1 MFNTSTN
8 GATPQPTVRNTR
20 RRPRPPSNEG
30 SLSAPKGKRQRL
42 NDQTFVPPGAGPEM
56 EETRNSMVASLARP
70 GSAGEAIALQREIA
84 VRGKKPRSG
93 ERITKGDGSSV
104 LTSNDTYTV
113 SKLPALPDLLKTDS
127 TVEQHGAINS
137 ENGYA
142 LTLTHTH
149 AIVWPYAANIQSPET
164 FMFALPQPS
173 KRASDPLPLGSLVSH
188 SASSTEPG
196 LVVVIP
202 TSGKI
207 TYWESV
213 SSAATL
219 DLRLQRNGVELSIPG
234 MISGETVIQILNAET
249 AGFVLAFSTGRIAY
263 MAVRDGQ
270 GRPAISVQFLR
281 AGNGPASGSFFGSLR
296 NALSSSAWRGDIAAV
311 RAGRHDNKVGERSI
325 VMATTKGKL
334 QSWNIHRGGHA
345 DITGDAEG
353 REEIVMAIKAANP
366 ALNDLLIEGFEI
378 HDFTY
383 IPKSAVEPQFSDQSG
398 VTQLML
404 LTSLTHRQNSHYFL
418 VSVDLK
424 ATKLSVTDIR
434 PITSYTTPPSRD
446 ATSKPR
452 LYLPSPALMAYVVFA
467 RAVVVISTAKHPES
481 PENQLRSESHLLP
494 QPFEDVIDLR
504 RDMNIE
510 IVGSGM
516 EEPHGSSLVLDTK
529 SRRFKAKHP
538 AAVLI
543 VRGGGVVR
551 VAATDKIK
559 LISTDAPQVDA
570 YSKLKQ
576 AVFYGAIKDNPLSFK
591 VRPELEFPAEQVGKA
606 AIKLSAEILGSENLP
621 TLAVSQSLQKRATL
635 LKDLATYLKASG
647 VALDRLTKWQ
657 LLGDAEKIAAA
668 TTMWKRHDETVRHMP
683 DGKKGDLMSELVEYI
698 NETQKHEPSKEKGEV
713 DAVRHWFINDVPK
726 IQIAIP
732 WAFQVIK
739 YTYQDGQKDHAS
751 VMDLLSE
758 ADDLVMGAIQSA
770 FDFRTANL
778 GLYGLGG
785 EQLEH
790 GILKSDYEGLPE
802 FWTSTFFIAENL
814 RKQVDLGGMLL
825 REYIGK
831 PIGQGDPSAEV
842 VDKIRLEFPDL
853 IDTAIRSNTERIKWS
868 LAQHSQSD
876 QEQASQMES
885 ALSDVEDKHLSSLAA
900 DMDLTDRA
908 LALAEKHEILPVLAR
923 LLLWKL
929 DSSRIQ
935 SLQPGLSDEDADYLE
950 ARSKQMKDSV
960 QQLFVKFGTKWAKAL
975 FEHEIDSG
983 LMEQLL
989 DEWKDEQT
997 YLTEFLRSKPEY
1009 AKVSW
1014 INDVTRESDLET
1026 ASTALLDLGLRHES
1040 DLWSKKIE
1048 LSLGK
1053 LAFLSTQDY
1062 SEPVGSLP
1070 DEHNSELPR
1079 ASSQLGLIRIQNQ
1092 VYNFVLP
1099 SIAAAIDENAELQ
1112 LALEAHSNRKLRKQL
1127 MLSNL
1132 LQESMARLIKQ
1143 EAMPVAE
1150 LVDLLTLMGTQVE
1163 TLAQENFIY
1172 SRFFLAL
1179 QAISYGEFNK
1189 DEQQL
1194 MQRIVWRRCML
1205 SDNWAEVNNTTS
1217 KDEQQHDE
1225 QLRKTALYQTLYCCF
1240 KNSFFEKNKNMKP
1253 MNNKEVLGA
1262 GVADVESRF
1271 TNTDAST
1278 LERIVGDMQVEDDSL
1293 QLEDKNRL
1301 GDWYQTVL
1309 DKAKQDY
1316 ETELAEETDD
1326 GKNMQQAQARLVLAE
1341 GEIREKE
1348 LKRADALLHSKQRY
1362 RPKPKANGHLG
1373 KFRQSIR
1380 T

>member
-1 MFNTSTN
+1 M
-8 GATPQPTVRNTR
+8 
-20 RRPRPPSNEG
+20 
-30 SLSAPKGKRQRL
+30 
-42 NDQTFVPPGAGPEM
+42 
-56 EETRNSMVASLARP
+56 
-70 GSAGEAIALQREIA
+70 A
-84 VRGKKPRSG
+84 VH
-93 ERITKGDGSSV
+93 
-104 LTSNDTYTV
+104 
-113 SKLPALPDLLKTDS
+113 
-127 TVEQHGAINS
+127 QHGAINS

-164 FMFALPQPS
+164 FTFALPQPS

-219 DLRLQRNGVELSIPG
+219 DLRLQRNGVDLSIPG
-234 MISGETVIQILNAET
+234 MMSGETVIQILNAET

-281 AGNGPASGSFFGSLR
+281 GGSGTSNGSFFGSLR
-296 NALSSSAWRGDIAAV
+296 NVLSSSAWRGDIAAV

-325 VMATTKGKL
+325 VLATTKGKL

-345 DITGDAEG
+345 DISGDAEA

-383 IPKSAVEPQFSDQSG
+383 IPKSGVEFQHGDQKG

-404 LTSLTHRQNSHYFL
+404 LTSLTQRHNSHYFL

-424 ATKLSVTDIR
+424 DTKLSVTDIR
-434 PITSYTTPPSRD
+434 PITSYTTPTSPD

-452 LYLPSPALMAYVVFA
+452 LYLPSPALMAYVVFD
-467 RAVVVISTAKHPES
+467 RAVVVLSTAKRPES
-481 PENQLRSESHLLP
+481 PDNQLRSESHLLP
-494 QPFEDVIDLR
+494 QPFEDVIDFR

-516 EEPHGSSLVLDTK
+516 EEPHGSSQVLDAK

-551 VAATDKIK
+551 VAATDNIK
-559 LISTDAPQVDA
+559 LISTEAPKIDAI
-570 YSKLKQ
+570 SKLKQ
-576 AVFYGAIKDNPLSFK
+576 AVFFGAIKDNPLSFK
-591 VRPELEFPAEQVGKA
+591 VRPELEFSAEEVANA
-606 AIKLSAEILGSENLP
+606 AIKLSGEILESKDLAN
-621 TLAVSQSLQKRATL
+621 LAVSQSLQKRATL
-635 LKDLATYLKASG
+635 LKDLAIYLKSTG

-657 LLGDAEKIAAA
+657 LLGDAEKLAAA
-668 TTMWKRHDETVRHMP
+668 TNMWKRHDETVRHMP
-683 DGKKGDLMSELVEYI
+683 DGAKTSLMSELVEYI
-698 NETQKHEPSKEKGEV
+698 NENSKNEPSKEKGEV
-713 DAVRHWFINDVPK
+713 DEVRHWFIKSVPR

-770 FDFRTANL
+770 LDFRTSNL
-778 GLYGLGG
+778 DLYGLGS

-790 GILKSDYEGLPE
+790 GILKFGYEGLPE

-825 REYIGK
+825 REYIGR
-831 PIGQGDPSAEV
+831 PIGKGDPSAEV

-853 IDTAIRSNTERIKWS
+853 IDTAIRSNTERIRWGR
-868 LAQHSQSD
+868 AQHSQSD

-885 ALSDVEDKHLSSLAA
+885 ALGKIQDTHLSSLAV
-900 DMDLTDRA
+900 DMDLTDKA

-923 LLLWKL
+923 LLLWDL
-929 DSSRIQ
+929 ELRSQQ
-935 SLQPGLSDEDADYLE
+935 SQQPGLSDEDFESLE
-950 ARSKQMKDSV
+950 ARSELMKDSV
-960 QQLFVKFGTKWAKAL
+960 RQLFVKFGAKWAKAL
-975 FEHEIDSG
+975 FEHEIEQG

-989 DEWKDEQT
+989 DEWKEEQT
-997 YLTEFLRSKPEY
+997 YLTEFLRSKSEY

-1014 INDVTRESDLET
+1014 INDITRESDLET
-1026 ASTALLDLGLRHES
+1026 ASKALLDLGLKHES
-1040 DLWSKKIE
+1040 DLWSKKVE

-1053 LAFLSTQDY
+1053 LALLSTQSY
-1062 SEPVGSLP
+1062 SKPVGILP
-1070 DEHNSELPR
+1070 DENNSELTF
-1079 ASSQLGLIRIQNQ
+1079 ASSELGLINIQQQ
-1092 VYNFVLP
+1092 VYSFVLP

-1112 LALEAHSNRKLRKQL
+1112 LALEAHSNRKLRKQQ
-1127 MLSNL
+1127 MLSKL
-1132 LQESMARLIKQ
+1132 LSDSMARLIKH
-1143 EAMPVAE
+1143 EAMNASQ
-1150 LVDLLTLMGTQVE
+1150 LVDLLTLMGTQAA
-1163 TLAQENFIY
+1163 TLDQENFIN

-1179 QAISYGEFNK
+1179 QAVSYGEFSK
-1189 DEQQL
+1189 DEQHL
-1194 MQRIVWRRCML
+1194 MQRIIWRRCML
-1205 SDNWAEVNNTTS
+1205 NDNWADVNNTTS
-1217 KDEQQHDE
+1217 KDEQQHEE
-1225 QLRKTALYQTLYCCF
+1225 QLRKTSLYQTLYSCF
-1240 KNSFFEKNKNMKP
+1240 KDRKYSISFLWN
-1253 MNNKEVLGA
+1253 LC
-1262 GVADVESRF
+1262 
-1271 TNTDAST
+1271 
-1278 LERIVGDMQVEDDSL
+1278 
-1293 QLEDKNRL
+1293 
-1301 GDWYQTVL
+1301 
-1309 DKAKQDY
+1309 
-1316 ETELAEETDD
+1316 
-1326 GKNMQQAQARLVLAE
+1326 
-1341 GEIREKE
+1341 
-1348 LKRADALLHSKQRY
+1348 
-1362 RPKPKANGHLG
+1362 
-1373 KFRQSIR
+1373 
-1380 T
+1380 

>member
-1 MFNTSTN
+1 M
-8 GATPQPTVRNTR
+8 
-20 RRPRPPSNEG
+20 
-30 SLSAPKGKRQRL
+30 
-42 NDQTFVPPGAGPEM
+42 
-56 EETRNSMVASLARP
+56 
-70 GSAGEAIALQREIA
+70 A
-84 VRGKKPRSG
+84 VH
-93 ERITKGDGSSV
+93 
-104 LTSNDTYTV
+104 
-113 SKLPALPDLLKTDS
+113 
-127 TVEQHGAINS
+127 QHGAINS

-164 FMFALPQPS
+164 FTFALPQPS

-219 DLRLQRNGVELSIPG
+219 DLRLQRNGVDLSIPG
-234 MISGETVIQILNAET
+234 MMSGETVIQILNAET

-281 AGNGPASGSFFGSLR
+281 GGSGTSNGSFFGSLR
-296 NALSSSAWRGDIAAV
+296 NVLSSSAWRGDIAAV

-325 VMATTKGKL
+325 VLATTKGKL

-345 DITGDAEG
+345 DISGDAEA

-383 IPKSAVEPQFSDQSG
+383 IPKSGVEFQHGDQKGVTQLMLLTISGDAEAREEIVMAIKAANPALNDLLIEGFEIHDFTYIPKSGVEFQHGDQKG

-404 LTSLTHRQNSHYFL
+404 LTSLTQRHNSHYFL

-424 ATKLSVTDIR
+424 DTKLSVTDIR
-434 PITSYTTPPSRD
+434 PITSYTTPTSPD

-452 LYLPSPALMAYVVFA
+452 LYLPSPALMAYVVFD
-467 RAVVVISTAKHPES
+467 RAVVVLSTAKRPES
-481 PENQLRSESHLLP
+481 PDNQLRSESHLLP
-494 QPFEDVIDLR
+494 QPFEDVIDFR

-516 EEPHGSSLVLDTK
+516 EEPHGSSQVLDAK

-551 VAATDKIK
+551 VAATDNIK
-559 LISTDAPQVDA
+559 LISTEAPKIDAI
-570 YSKLKQ
+570 SKLKQ
-576 AVFYGAIKDNPLSFK
+576 AVFFGAIKDNPLSFK
-591 VRPELEFPAEQVGKA
+591 VRPELEFSAEEVANA
-606 AIKLSAEILGSENLP
+606 AIKLSGEILESKDLAN
-621 TLAVSQSLQKRATL
+621 LAVSQSLQKRATL
-635 LKDLATYLKASG
+635 LKDLAIYLKSTG

-657 LLGDAEKIAAA
+657 LLGDAEKLAAA
-668 TTMWKRHDETVRHMP
+668 TNMWKRHDETVRHMP
-683 DGKKGDLMSELVEYI
+683 DGAKTSLMSELVEYI
-698 NETQKHEPSKEKGEV
+698 NENSKNEPSKEKGEV
-713 DAVRHWFINDVPK
+713 DEVRHWFIKSVPR

-770 FDFRTANL
+770 LDFRTSNL
-778 GLYGLGG
+778 DLYGLGS

-790 GILKSDYEGLPE
+790 GILKFGYEGLPE

-825 REYIGK
+825 REYIGR
-831 PIGQGDPSAEV
+831 PIGKGDPSAEV

-853 IDTAIRSNTERIKWS
+853 IDTAIRSNTERIRWGR
-868 LAQHSQSD
+868 AQHSQSD

-885 ALSDVEDKHLSSLAA
+885 ALGKIQDTHLSSLAV
-900 DMDLTDRA
+900 DMDLTDKA

-923 LLLWKL
+923 LLLWDL
-929 DSSRIQ
+929 ELRSQQ
-935 SLQPGLSDEDADYLE
+935 SQQPGLSDEDFESLE
-950 ARSKQMKDSV
+950 ARSELMKDSV
-960 QQLFVKFGTKWAKAL
+960 RQLFVKFGAKWAKAL
-975 FEHEIDSG
+975 FEHEIEQG

-989 DEWKDEQT
+989 DEWKEEQT
-997 YLTEFLRSKPEY
+997 YLTEFLRSKSEY

-1014 INDVTRESDLET
+1014 INDITRESDLET
-1026 ASTALLDLGLRHES
+1026 ASKALLDLGLKHES
-1040 DLWSKKIE
+1040 DLWSKKVE

-1053 LAFLSTQDY
+1053 LALLSTQSY
-1062 SEPVGSLP
+1062 SKPVGILP
-1070 DEHNSELPR
+1070 DENNSELTF
-1079 ASSQLGLIRIQNQ
+1079 ASSELGLINIQQQ
-1092 VYNFVLP
+1092 VYSFVLP

-1112 LALEAHSNRKLRKQL
+1112 LALEAHSNRKLRKQQ
-1127 MLSNL
+1127 MLSKL
-1132 LQESMARLIKQ
+1132 LSDSMARLIKH
-1143 EAMPVAE
+1143 EAMNASQ
-1150 LVDLLTLMGTQVE
+1150 LVDLLTLMGTQAA
-1163 TLAQENFIY
+1163 TLDQENFIN

-1179 QAISYGEFNK
+1179 QAVSYGEFSK
-1189 DEQQL
+1189 DEQHL
-1194 MQRIVWRRCML
+1194 MQRIIWRRCML
-1205 SDNWAEVNNTTS
+1205 NDNWADVNNTTS
-1217 KDEQQHDE
+1217 KDEQQHEE
-1225 QLRKTALYQTLYCCF
+1225 QLRKTSLYQTLYSCF
-1240 KNSFFEKNKNMKP
+1240 KDRKYSISFLWN
-1253 MNNKEVLGA
+1253 LC
-1262 GVADVESRF
+1262 
-1271 TNTDAST
+1271 
-1278 LERIVGDMQVEDDSL
+1278 
-1293 QLEDKNRL
+1293 
-1301 GDWYQTVL
+1301 
-1309 DKAKQDY
+1309 
-1316 ETELAEETDD
+1316 
-1326 GKNMQQAQARLVLAE
+1326 
-1341 GEIREKE
+1341 
-1348 LKRADALLHSKQRY
+1348 
-1362 RPKPKANGHLG
+1362 
-1373 KFRQSIR
+1373 
-1380 T
+1380 

>member
-1 MFNTSTN
+1 
-8 GATPQPTVRNTR
+8 
-20 RRPRPPSNEG
+20 
-30 SLSAPKGKRQRL
+30 
-42 NDQTFVPPGAGPEM
+42 M

-70 GSAGEAIALQREIA
+70 GSAGESIGLQREIA
-84 VRGKKPRSG
+84 VRGKKSRSG
-93 ERITKGDGSSV
+93 ERNTKGDGSSV

-113 SKLPALPDLLKTDS
+113 SKLPALPDLLRADS
-127 TVEQHGAINS
+127 TVHQHGAIYS

-149 AIVWPYAANIQSPET
+149 AIVWPYAANMQSPET
-164 FMFALPQPS
+164 FTFALPQPS

-281 AGNGPASGSFFGSLR
+281 GGSGPANGSFFGSLR

-311 RAGRHDNKVGERSI
+311 RAGRQDNKVGERSI
-325 VMATTKGKL
+325 VLATTKGKL

-345 DITGDAEG
+345 DISGDAEG
-353 REEIVMAIKAANP
+353 REVIVMAIKDANP
-366 ALNDLLIEGFEI
+366 ALSDLLIEGFEI

-383 IPKSAVEPQFSDQSG
+383 IPASVEEPQHGDQKG
-398 VTQLML
+398 VTKLML
-404 LTSLTHRQNSHYFL
+404 LTSLTHRNNSYYFL
-418 VSVDLK
+418 VNVNLK
-424 ATKLSVTDIR
+424 DAKLSVTDIR
-434 PITSYTTPPSRD
+434 PITSYTTPANRD

-452 LYLPSPALMAYVVFA
+452 LYLPRPALLAYVVFD
-467 RAVVVISTAKHPES
+467 RAVVVISTAKRPES
-481 PENQLRSESHLLP
+481 PDTQLRSESHLLP
-494 QPFEDVIDLR
+494 QPFEDVIDFR
-504 RDMNIE
+504 RDINIE

-516 EEPHGSSLVLDTK
+516 EEPHGASQVLDTK
-529 SRRFKAKHP
+529 SRRFRAKHP

-551 VAATDKIK
+551 VAATDNIK
-559 LISTDAPQVDA
+559 LTSTETPQVSA
-570 YSKLKQ
+570 KSKLKQ
-576 AVFYGAIKDNPLSFK
+576 AVFFGAIKDNPLSFK
-591 VRPELEFPAEQVGKA
+591 VRPELEFPADDVGEA
-606 AIKLSAEILGSENLP
+606 AMQLSAEILVSTDLP
-621 TLAVSQSLQKRATL
+621 NLAVSQSLQKRATL
-635 LKDLATYLKASG
+635 LKDLAIYLKASG
-647 VALDRLTKWQ
+647 VTLDRVTKWQ
-657 LLGDAEKIAAA
+657 LLADAEKIAAA
-668 TTMWKRHDETVRHMP
+668 TTMWKCYDDTVRRMP
-683 DGKKGDLMSELVEYI
+683 EGEKSCLMSELVEYI
-698 NETQKHEPSKEKGEV
+698 NETEKNEPSKEKGEI
-713 DAVRHWFINDVPK
+713 DEVRHWFIKSVYK
-726 IQIAIP
+726 IQVAIP

-739 YTYQDGQKDHAS
+739 YTYQDGKKDHAS

-778 GLYGLGG
+778 SLYNLGD

-790 GILKSDYEGLPE
+790 GVLKSGYEGLPE

-825 REYIGK
+825 REYIAR
-831 PIGQGDPSAEV
+831 PVGQGDPSAEV
-842 VDKIRLEFPDL
+842 VNKIRLEFPDL
-853 IDTAIRSNTERIKWS
+853 IDTAIRSNTERIRWN
-868 LAQHSQSD
+868 LAQPSQKD
-876 QEQASQMES
+876 QEQARQMES
-885 ALSDVEDKHLSSLAA
+885 ALSNVQDKHLSSLAA
-900 DMDLTDRA
+900 DMDLADKA
-908 LALAEKHEILPVLAR
+908 LILAEKHEILPVLAR
-923 LLLWKL
+923 LLLWEL
-929 DSSRIQ
+929 DSSRVQ
-935 SLQPGLSDEDADYLE
+935 SRQPGLSDEDVEYLV

-960 QQLFVKFGTKWAKAL
+960 HRLFTKFGAKWAKAL
-975 FEHEIDSG
+975 FEHEIDEG

-989 DEWKDEQT
+989 DEWEEEQT
-997 YLTEFLRSKPEY
+997 YLTEFLRSKSEY

-1014 INDVTRESDLET
+1014 INDVTRESDLGT
-1026 ASTALLDLGLRHES
+1026 ASTALLDLGLKHES

-1053 LAFLSTQDY
+1053 LAFLSTQTFSQPD
-1062 SEPVGSLP
+1062 GILP
-1070 DEHNSELPR
+1070 DESSSELTL
-1079 ASSQLGLIRIQNQ
+1079 ASSQLGLIKIQNQ
-1092 VYNFVLP
+1092 IYSFVLP

-1112 LALEAHSNRKLRKQL
+1112 LALEAHSNRNLRKQQ
-1127 MLSNL
+1127 MLSKL
-1132 LQESMARLIKQ
+1132 LQDSMARLIRH
-1143 EAMPVAE
+1143 EAMPAAE

-1163 TLAQENFIY
+1163 TFDQENFIH

-1179 QAISYGEFNK
+1179 QAVSYGNFSKN
-1189 DEQQL
+1189 EQHL
-1194 MQRIVWRRCML
+1194 MQRIIWRRCML
-1205 SDNWAEVNNTTS
+1205 SDNWADVNNTTA

-1225 QLRKTALYQTLYCCF
+1225 QLRKTSLYQTLFSCF
-1240 KNSFFEKNKNMKP
+1240 KDRFFEKNKNMKP
-1253 MNNKEVLGA
+1253 MNNEEVLGA
-1262 GVADVESRF
+1262 GVADVEGRF
-1271 TNTDAST
+1271 VNTDTST
-1278 LERIVGDMQVEDDSL
+1278 LERIVGDMQVEDDRL

-1301 GDWYQTVL
+1301 KDWYQTVL

-1326 GKNMQQAQARLVLAE
+1326 GKNMQQAQARLALAE
-1341 GEIREKE
+1341 GDIRENE
-1348 LKRADALLHSKQRY
+1348 LRRADALLHSKQRY

-1373 KFRQSIR
+1373 KFGQSVR